1 MIIGVGATMDID
13 QETPIS
19 SLAGME
25 NLTDR
30 TRQPL
35 GRSDISSKPWQ
46 EGHHMSAQILQGWL
60 KDAERKYQ
68 EKMMAH
74 CRSLLSQNRGQIYH
88 INSLEGQLKSA
99 SECKRDM
106 IENLSRLEHAYI
118 NLQQQ
123 HDDMKHKYAKK
134 VQSYKELDKNYMDLV
149 RPLQVTADDPST
161 IYRRLMYIRLSIETL
176 VQKAKG
182 DRSTNMK
189 KEAAI
194 EHFRESKLLQ
204 DFPVEEARLDS
215 YHLNLYM
222 ESAIMMTLVDRLFKR
237 PLGCIINQGELFEGI
252 ISWVESRDSKVATR
266 WKQQLCILIS
276 QDDNA
281 MACRREEEVNQATME
296 LSNLISQV
304 YPNVDMS
311 VKIKDLCYNTFDL
324 SYAMFGMESA
334 IYPVSLALGTPFD
347 DKTMTT
353 PQKSNPTGLVSLVIF
368 PAFQDNHKIFHIE
381 PKVWCY

>member
-1 MIIGVGATMDID
+1 
-13 QETPIS
+13 
-19 SLAGME
+19 
-25 NLTDR
+25 
-30 TRQPL
+30 
-35 GRSDISSKPWQ
+35 
-46 EGHHMSAQILQGWL
+46 
-60 KDAERKYQ
+60 
-68 EKMMAH
+68 
-74 CRSLLSQNRGQIYH
+74 
-88 INSLEGQLKSA
+88 
-99 SECKRDM
+99 
-106 IENLSRLEHAYI
+106 
-118 NLQQQ
+118 
-123 HDDMKHKYAKK
+123 MKHKYAKK

-222 ESAIMMTLVDRLFKR
+222 ESAIMMT
-237 PLGCIINQGELFEGI
+237 
-252 ISWVESRDSKVATR
+252 
-266 WKQQLCILIS
+266 
-276 QDDNA
+276 
-281 MACRREEEVNQATME
+281 REEEVNQATME

-368 PAFQDNHKIFHIE
+368 PAFQDNHKIFYIE